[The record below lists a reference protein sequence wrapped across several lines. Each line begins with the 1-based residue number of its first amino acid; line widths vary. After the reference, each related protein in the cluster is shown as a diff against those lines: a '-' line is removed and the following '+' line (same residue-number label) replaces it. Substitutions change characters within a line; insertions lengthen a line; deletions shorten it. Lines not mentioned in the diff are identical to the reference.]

1 MEKQLGITWPKLSTI
16 NKNYRAIIISLG
28 GSSGSS
34 TPDHIKSFS
43 KRFKDGPYYTVKGT
57 GKPITIS
64 REIFRNTVRVYKK
77 IKEVSGIERPKVI
90 MVGKSMGGCK
100 LYRATKELD
109 KRDIKV
115 DLFIGVDVSCS
126 PHDHYF
132 DFTDSYGK
140 IGGLHFR
147 KNVLKIYNFYQ
158 KKKNET
164 QTGHPLLLYN
174 DQGFDKNIPPYFN
187 KKFNIDI
194 NKDKFSFENLKR
206 SNRGQTISTK
216 NTGHGDIDTQ
226 KRLLEVIEK
235 LVYQELA

>member
-16 NKNYRAIIISLG
+16 NENYRAIIISLG

-34 TPDHIKSFS
+34 AADKIKTFS
-43 KRFKDGPYYTVKGT
+43 NRFKDGTIYTVTGT

-64 REIFRNTVRVYKK
+64 REICRNTARVYRK
-77 IKEVSGIERPKVI
+77 IKKVSGIERPKVI

-109 KRDIKV
+109 KRDIKI
-115 DLFIGVDVSCS
+115 DLFVGVDVSCS

-132 DFTDSYGK
+132 DFTDSYGR

-147 KNVLKIYNFYQ
+147 KNVLKMYNFYQ
-158 KKKNET
+158 TKKNET
-164 QTGHPLLLYN
+164 QTGHPLLLFNEKKLYK
-174 DQGFDKNIPPYFN
+174 DTYPFFN
-187 KKFNIDI
+187 KKLNIDI

-206 SNRGQTISTK
+206 SSGGETISTE

-226 KRLLEVIEK
+226 ENLLEIIEK